1 MFFEERGTLTLA
13 IDRVNGVCNS
23 FPHDGV
29 WHAEVLLFPYT
40 SEFFTQ
46 LAEI

>member
-1 MFFEERGTLTLA
+1 MFFEEHMTLTLA

-29 WHAEVLLFPYT
+29 YMVGGGATVPFHE
-40 SEFFTQ
+40 
-46 LAEI
+46 